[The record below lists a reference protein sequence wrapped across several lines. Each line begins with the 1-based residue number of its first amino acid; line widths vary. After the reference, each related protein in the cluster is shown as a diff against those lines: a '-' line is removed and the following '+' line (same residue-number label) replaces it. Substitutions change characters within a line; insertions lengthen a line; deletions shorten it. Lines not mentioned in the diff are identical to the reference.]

1 MKLRQDTE
9 AYYKKLFPKVE
20 LPFVKTD
27 PEYAE
32 RFCEFAFNEVVNQ
45 DDLDD
50 KSRFLAIL
58 AMALGCQGIELFRLF
73 VPAAINSGLTPT
85 EIREV
90 VYQAT
95 DYLGL
100 GRVLPFINAFNE
112 IMRKL
117 GIDIPLANQSTTTL
131 ETRLAAGEQAQID
144 IFGECMRGY
153 SESGPAETKHINKW
167 LTANCFGDYYT
178 CKGLSLKERE
188 LITFCFLAAQGG
200 CEPQLLVHAKA
211 NFSLGNDKQFLIK
224 IVSQCVPYIGYPRT
238 LNALSALN
246 KADQN

>member
-1 MKLRQDTE
+1 MKLRQETE
-9 AYYKKLFPKVE
+9 TYYKKLFAGKDLQLVE
-20 LPFVKTD
+20 TD

-58 AMALGCQGIELFRLF
+58 AVALGCQGVELFRLF
-73 VPAAINSGLTPT
+73 VPAAINNGLTPV

-90 VYQAT
+90 IYQAT

-100 GRVLPFINAFNE
+100 GRVLPFIGAFNE

-117 GIDIPLANQSTTTL
+117 GVAIPLANQSTTTL

-144 IFGECMRGY
+144 IFGEGMRGF
-153 SESGPAETKHINKW
+153 SQSGPAETKHINKW

-178 CKGLSLKERE
+178 RKGLSLKERE
-188 LITFCFLAAQGG
+188 LITFCYIYAQGG
-200 CEPQLLVHAKA
+200 CEPQLIAHAKA
-211 NFSLGNDKQFLIK
+211 NFNLGNNRDYLIK
-224 IVSQCVPYIGYPRT
+224 VLSQCVPYIGYPRT

-246 KADQN
+246 KAAQN

>member
-20 LPFVKTD
+20 LPFVETD

-58 AMALGCQGIELFRLF
+58 AISLGCQGVELFRLF
-73 VPAAINSGLTPT
+73 VPAAINSGLTPI

-117 GIDIPLANQSTTTL
+117 GVDIPLANQSTTTL

-178 CKGLSLKERE
+178 RKGLSLKERE

-224 IVSQCVPYIGYPRT
+224 VVSQCVPYIGYPRT

-246 KADQN
+246 KASQD

>member
-1 MKLRQDTE
+1 MELHQETE
-9 AYYKKLFPKVE
+9 TYYKKLFAEEEPQFVE
-20 LPFVKTD
+20 TD

-58 AMALGCQGIELFRLF
+58 AVALGCQGVELFRLF
-73 VPAAINSGLTPT
+73 VPAAINNGLTPV

-100 GRVLPFINAFNE
+100 GRVLPFISAFNE

-117 GIDIPLANQSTTTL
+117 GVTLPLANQSTTTL

-144 IFGECMRGY
+144 IFGEGMRGF
-153 SESGPAETKHINKW
+153 SQSGPAETKHINKW

-178 CKGLSLKERE
+178 RKGLNLKARE
-188 LITFCFLAAQGG
+188 LITFCYIYAQGG
-200 CEPQLLVHAKA
+200 CEPQLIAHAKA
-211 NFSLGNDKQFLIK
+211 NFNLGNNRDYLIK
-224 IVSQCVPYIGYPRT
+224 VLSQCVPYIGYPRT

-246 KADQN
+246 KAAQN